1 MIVINNVSLTGR
13 LTRDPEL
20 KYTNGSNIPVLSFTL
35 AVNRNF
41 KNKQGD
47 VEADFI
53 NCVAWNKAAENISNY
68 FQKGS
73 LIGIE
78 GSIQT
83 RTYDD
88 KDGKRVYLTE
98 VYVKSFSFLEAKK
111 NQALSS
117 DQPGQAAY
125 TPVTDVPF

>member
-1 MIVINNVSLTGR
+1 MINNVSLTGR

-111 NQALSS
+111 NQAPSS
-117 DQPGQAAY
+117 GQPGQAAY
-125 TPVTDVPF
+125 TLVTDVPF

>member
-1 MIVINNVSLTGR
+1 MINNVSLTGR

-20 KYTNGSNIPVLSFTL
+20 KYTNGSNTPVLSFTL

-98 VYVKSFSFLEAKK
+98 VYVKTFSFLEAKK
-111 NQALSS
+111 NQAPSS
-117 DQPGQAAY
+117 GQPGQAAY

>member
-1 MIVINNVSLTGR
+1 MINNVSLTGR

-20 KYTNGSNIPVLSFTL
+20 KYTNGSNTPVLTFIL

-53 NCVAWNKAAENISNY
+53 SCVAWGKNAENISKF

-78 GSIQT
+78 GRIQT

-98 VYVKSFSFLEAKK
+98 VNVGQFSFLEAKK
-111 NQALSS
+111 NQASS
-117 DQPGQAAY
+117 SGQPVAASY

>member
-20 KYTNGSNIPVLSFTL
+20 KYTNSSNTPVLSFTL

-111 NQALSS
+111 NQAPSS
-117 DQPGQAAY
+117 GQPAAASY
-125 TPVTDVPF
+125 APVTDVPF

>member
-1 MIVINNVSLTGR
+1 MINNVSLTGR

-98 VYVKSFSFLEAKK
+98 VYVKSFSFLESKK
-111 NQALSS
+111 NQAPSS
-117 DQPGQAAY
+117 AQLAAASY

>member
-98 VYVKSFSFLEAKK
+98 VYVKTFSFLEAKK
-111 NQALSS
+111 NQAPSS
-117 DQPGQAAY
+117 GQPGQAAY

>member
-1 MIVINNVSLTGR
+1 MINNVSLTGR

-20 KYTNGSNIPVLSFTL
+20 KYTNSSNTPVLSFTL

-53 NCVAWNKAAENISNY
+53 SCIAWGKSAENISKF

-78 GSIQT
+78 GRIQT

-98 VYVKSFSFLEAKK
+98 VNVGQFSFLEAKK
-111 NQALSS
+111 NQAPSNG
-117 DQPGQAAY
+117 QPAAASY

>member
-1 MIVINNVSLTGR
+1 MINNVSLTGR

-20 KYTNGSNIPVLSFTL
+20 KYTNSSNIPVLSFTL

>member
-1 MIVINNVSLTGR
+1 MINNVSLTGR

-20 KYTNGSNIPVLSFTL
+20 KYTNGSNTPVLPFIL

-53 NCVAWNKAAENISNY
+53 SCVAWGKNAENISKF

-78 GSIQT
+78 GRI
-83 RTYDD
+83 RNPN
-88 KDGKRVYLTE
+88 L
-98 VYVKSFSFLEAKK
+98 
-111 NQALSS
+111 
-117 DQPGQAAY
+117 
-125 TPVTDVPF
+125 

>member
-1 MIVINNVSLTGR
+1 MINNVSLTGR

>member
-1 MIVINNVSLTGR
+1 MINNVSLTGR

-20 KYTNGSNIPVLSFTL
+20 KYTNSSNTPVLSFTL

>member
-1 MIVINNVSLTGR
+1 MINNVSLTGR

-20 KYTNGSNIPVLSFTL
+20 KYTNGSNTPVLSFTL

-41 KNKQGD
+41 KNKRGD

-98 VYVKSFSFLEAKK
+98 VYVKTFSFLGAKK
-111 NQALSS
+111 NRAPSS
-117 DQPGQAAY
+117 GQPGQAAY

>member
-1 MIVINNVSLTGR
+1 MINNVSLTGR

-20 KYTNGSNIPVLSFTL
+20 KYTNSSNTPVLSFTL

-111 NQALSS
+111 NQAPSS
-117 DQPGQAAY
+117 GQPAAASY
-125 TPVTDVPF
+125 APVTDVPF

>member
-1 MIVINNVSLTGR
+1 MINNVSLTGR

-20 KYTNGSNIPVLSFTL
+20 KYTNSSNIPVLSFTL

-111 NQALSS
+111 NQAPSS
-117 DQPGQAAY
+117 GQPAAASY
-125 TPVTDVPF
+125 TQVTDVPF

>member
-1 MIVINNVSLTGR
+1 MINNVSLTGR

-20 KYTNGSNIPVLSFTL
+20 KYTNGSNTPVLSFTL

-41 KNKQGD
+41 KNKRGD

-98 VYVKSFSFLEAKK
+98 VYVKTFSFLEAKK
-111 NQALSS
+111 IKRQVAVSRAKQRIHQLPTCHFS
-117 DQPGQAAY
+117 
-125 TPVTDVPF
+125 